1 MKNSQ
6 TFYTPRQR
14 FPSQKEKEKELK
26 RSGSTQSQIKMPK
39 LPQKNYNH
47 NNNTNQSPPTT
58 KEYFYISS
66 YSPNINSQRVNY
78 QNQKLEIESL
88 RDKVL
93 KIKAEY
99 NTKVR
104 EIHELK
110 VNCNKLN
117 DDNRIYI
124 KIIETMLKKANKN
137 SPEKISNDI
146 NDLLET
152 GDFTEKSINGSL
164 KETMRIINLKKQM
177 NDYRKQ
183 IELKDIEINNYKQ
196 NIKVAKLNELE
207 VKLLKKEGE
216 NDKLMRENENLR
228 IKIDFLEKKLNEVFA
243 NLEYCKNQNNQQN
256 GKIKELNS
264 MIDAKIK
271 EESAHINNRNNLEG
285 KISENKHTICS
296 LKSQIKEK
304 DETINK
310 LTLEKENISQFRA
323 EKENHE
329 KTDQANKK
337 KIKNL
342 SAENEKLTLKI
353 NILSQENHDYITKL
367 TFYEKERK
375 KYLPLMKEPQNS
387 KKDNNS
393 KKIKE
398 LEEQNDKI
406 MIEKEKIQKN
416 FENLQKSHE
425 ELAKREKEKGSKI
438 TELENEIRNYKNKE
452 EQSKKE
458 TEKLRKKI
466 NSLEEQNKTQQKN
479 SQNNKEE
486 PPKKNNEGKEVEQ
499 DNSKNNLIQP
509 EEKTPKE
516 ESKEQIVN
524 EIKNEVISQR
534 QS

>member
-1 MKNSQ
+1 MKNNQ
-6 TFYTPRQR
+6 TFYTPRQK
-14 FPSQKEKEKELK
+14 FPSQKEKELK
-26 RSGSTQSQIKMPK
+26 RSGSTQNQIQMPK
-39 LPQKNYNH
+39 LVPKNYSH
-47 NNNTNQSPPTT
+47 NNNTNQSPPST

-66 YSPNINSQRVNY
+66 YSPNINSQKVNY
-78 QNQKLEIESL
+78 QNQQLEIESL

-99 NTKVR
+99 NLKLR

-110 VNCNKLN
+110 VNYNKLN
-117 DDNRIYI
+117 DDNRTYI

-152 GDFTEKSINGSL
+152 GDFSDKSINGSL

-196 NIKVAKLNELE
+196 NIKVTKLNELE
-207 VKLLKKEGE
+207 VNLLKKEGE
-216 NDKLMRENENLR
+216 NDKLMKENENLR
-228 IKIDFLEKKLNEVFA
+228 IKIDFLEKKLNEA
-243 NLEYCKNQNNQQN
+243 YTNLEYCKTLNNQQN

-271 EESAHINNRNNLEG
+271 EESVHINNRNNLEG

-310 LTLEKENISQFRA
+310 LTREKENISQFKT
-323 EKENHE
+323 EKENYE
-329 KTDQANKK
+329 KNEQANKK

-342 SAENEKLTLKI
+342 TNENEKLSLKI
-353 NILSQENHDYITKL
+353 NMLTQENHDYITKL
-367 TFYEKERK
+367 SFYEKERN
-375 KYLPLMKEPQNS
+375 KYLPLMKEPQASN
-387 KKDNNS
+387 KEKN

-398 LEEQNDKI
+398 LEEQNEKI
-406 MIEKEKIQKN
+406 SKEKEKIQKN
-416 FENLQKSHE
+416 YENLQKINE
-425 ELAKREKEKGSKI
+425 ELTERKNENDSKI
-438 TELENEIRNYKNKE
+438 TNLENEIRNYKNKE

-458 TEKLRKKI
+458 TEDLKKKI
-466 NSLEEQNKTQQKN
+466 TSLEEQNIKSQQQN
-479 SQNNKEE
+479 TPNNKEE
-486 PPKKNNEGKEVEQ
+486 PPNNNERKEVEQ
-499 DNSKNNLIQP
+499 DDLINKPAKSK
-509 EEKTPKE
+509 EKPQKE
-516 ESKEQIVN
+516 ENKEQVVS
-524 EIKNEVISQR
+524 EIKNEVISPN